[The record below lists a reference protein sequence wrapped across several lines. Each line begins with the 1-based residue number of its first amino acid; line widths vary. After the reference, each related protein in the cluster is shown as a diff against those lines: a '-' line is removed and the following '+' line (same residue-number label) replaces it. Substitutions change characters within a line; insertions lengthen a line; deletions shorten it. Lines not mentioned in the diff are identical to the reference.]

1 MNTVG
6 VMDVY
11 RKIKEINSKGID
23 DIRSVSIDNLAQELN
38 GSKEII
44 QEYVAALTILELV
57 KPSETGDMVIT
68 S

>member
-11 RKIKEINSKGID
+11 RKIKEINSKGND